1 MKDGNWVPISKHLKQ
16 YLPRGRL
23 YTEVEAAFSLQL
35 DFDNGNNSISIS
47 GLSKL
52 WGWSRKRVYTFLEKM
67 NIEIIYQKDTT
78 KTQNQRGQIGL
89 QIRSRSG
96 ADKEQIRLIDSKQLV
111 KFKSRSGADREQ
123 IRSRSGSTSID
134 PNPNTD
140 PNPKNNYKIYGE
152 FKNIKLSET
161 EHKKLIERFGKHSSQ
176 EKIERLSQYI
186 ASKGKRYKSHYATI
200 LTWEKKD
207 ERNKGL
213 NKKSGF
219 QDARESTK
227 TDWLK

>member
-96 ADKEQIRLIDSKQLV
+96 ADK
-111 KFKSRSGADREQ
+111 EQ